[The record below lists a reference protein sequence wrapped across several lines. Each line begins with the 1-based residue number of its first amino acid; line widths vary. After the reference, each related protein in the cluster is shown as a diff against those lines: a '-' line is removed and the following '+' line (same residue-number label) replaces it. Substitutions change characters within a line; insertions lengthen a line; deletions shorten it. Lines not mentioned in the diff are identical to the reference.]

1 MNRMLAASRALARR
15 HHRASTGQVAF
26 TLIELLVVIAIIAI
40 LAALLLPA
48 LSRAKQK
55 AQSIYCLNNV
65 KQLSLGITLY
75 VQEQRF
81 YPTYFVSTVST
92 EPDSKFTRWPDG
104 IAPYV
109 RHQWTNALYKCPAY
123 SGPTL
128 VPIPGP
134 RNASPLIGSYGY
146 NARRDVS
153 FNFGYFG
160 NGATNLSASTRMPDS
175 KVLESQVKVPSDMF
189 ELGDADLLS
198 SATNPFVDVD
208 GYYSGLPQGTFLFG
222 EGWISKTAYE
232 NFVGRFQNIFPA
244 IQRRHAGRQNTA
256 FCDGHAESIKIEKLY
271 EWSDQSL
278 RRWNYNHEPFV
289 IDKPPIGTWPL
300 GTY

>member
-1 MNRMLAASRALARR
+1 MNRKLAPSRALARR
-15 HHRASTGQVAF
+15 CQRASTGPVAF

-65 KQLSLGITLY
+65 KQLSLGITMY

-123 SGPTL
+123 TGPTL
-128 VPIPGP
+128 DPIPGP
-134 RNASPLIGSYGY
+134 RNAFPLMGGYGY
-146 NARRDVS
+146 NAKYDVS
-153 FNFGYFG
+153 FNFGYIG
-160 NGATNLSASTRMPDS
+160 DGHTNLTQIFADY
-175 KVLESQVKVPSDMF
+175 KVLESQVKVPSDMI
-189 ELGDADLLS
+189 EVGDAELQNS
-198 SATNPFVDVD
+198 SLWPPLDSE
-208 GYYSGLPQGTFLFG
+208 YSGLPQGTKFLFG
-222 EGWISKTAYE
+222 EGWISKTAFL
-232 NFVGRFQNIFPA
+232 NFVGRFQSFFPA
-244 IQRRHAGRQNTA
+244 VQRRHGGRQNMA
-256 FCDGHAESIKIEKLY
+256 FCDGHVESIKIEKLY
-271 EWSDQSL
+271 EWSEQSL
-278 RRWNYNHEPFV
+278 RRWNYNHEGFV
-289 IDKPPIGTWPL
+289 YDKPPIGTWPL